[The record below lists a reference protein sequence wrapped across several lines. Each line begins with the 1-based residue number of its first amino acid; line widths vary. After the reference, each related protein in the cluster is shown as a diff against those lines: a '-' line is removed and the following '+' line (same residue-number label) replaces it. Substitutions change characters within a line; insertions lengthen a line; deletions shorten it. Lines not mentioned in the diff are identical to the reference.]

1 MHYNCSAR
9 EALFSQPQEVRTLEG
24 QITVRLPLDWVAELE
39 RLARRRG
46 VGRSQLVREAI
57 RAFLERP
64 ADRGVERP
72 FDRVR
77 DLEGAVYGGPPDLG
91 ARHREYLKE
100 LFGGR

>member
-1 MHYNCSAR
+1 M
-9 EALFSQPQEVRTLEG
+9 
-24 QITVRLPLDWVAELE
+24 VAELE
-39 RLARRRG
+39 QAAQRRG

-57 RAFLERP
+57 RVFLERP
-64 ADRGVERP
+64 AEREVERP

-100 LFGGR
+100 LFRGR

>member
-1 MHYNCSAR
+1 M
-9 EALFSQPQEVRTLEG
+9 EG
-24 QITVRLPLDWVAELE
+24 QITVRLPLDLVAELE
-39 RLARRRG
+39 RVAQQRRM
-46 VGRSQLVREAI
+46 GRSQLVREAI

-64 ADRGVERP
+64 AERGVERP

-91 ARHREYLKE
+91 ARHRDYLKE